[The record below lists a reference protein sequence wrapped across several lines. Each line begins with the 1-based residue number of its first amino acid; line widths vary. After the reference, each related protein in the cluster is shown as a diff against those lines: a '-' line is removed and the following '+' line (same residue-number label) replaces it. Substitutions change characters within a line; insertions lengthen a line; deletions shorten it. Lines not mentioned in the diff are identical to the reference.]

1 MSRPTITLDEFLAGL
16 PATVA
21 AFESA
26 YRLEA
31 QTDATFPLQRD
42 EQDWHRELSAY
53 SEYVEAEE
61 ESRR

>member
-1 MSRPTITLDEFLAGL
+1 MPRPTITLDVFLAGL

-21 AFESA
+21 AFSAA
-26 YRLEA
+26 YRREA
-31 QTDATFPLQRD
+31 ETDATFPLERD